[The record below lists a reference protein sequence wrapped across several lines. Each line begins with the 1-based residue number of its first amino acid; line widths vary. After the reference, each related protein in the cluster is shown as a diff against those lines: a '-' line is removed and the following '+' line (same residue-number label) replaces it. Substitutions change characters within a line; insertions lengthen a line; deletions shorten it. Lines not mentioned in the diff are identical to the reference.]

1 MTQVNMS
8 ITRELNFISAYT
20 GEDELTL
27 ISRAL
32 NLGLNLLFRQA
43 AEQAFIEQVIP
54 RAEAITILGLERVEE
69 LEYAKSALEQDI
81 IRGLNL

>member
-32 NLGLNLLFRQA
+32 NLGLNLLFRQT

-69 LEYAKSALEQDI
+69 LEYAKAALEQDI